1 MLAQI
6 HTTRMFFLII
16 ILSFAVFGQTTYT
29 WTSDNSGWNSSLNWS
44 PSGVPGPS
52 DTAIVNSG
60 LVILDDNITVGG
72 LVLTDGNITGSN
84 SLTINGKMRWEGG
97 IIEPGDSLYIP
108 FGAELNINGT
118 SSVLLDGR
126 PISNAGDIV
135 WDGTGNIRVKNGA
148 VINNKLGGDFNIETD
163 AEIEFSIPSGGT
175 IVNSGVITKLFS
187 FGTTPVEIALENT
200 GNIVVISGT
209 LEFKG
214 GTSASLCTFATN
226 NNGSIAFRE
235 GNHTWDNVN
244 FTGGGDALIN
254 DAEVTVNSGGLTLQS
269 GMSLILDGGDGLISG
284 SGDALINGVFDW
296 RRGTVAG
303 SGSFI
308 INGEIQI
315 GGTNTKTLDGR
326 TITNVG
332 SASWLESGTWR
343 FINNAMFINDTN
355 ATMDIQVDALLDF
368 LDNGGGTFI
377 NYGTLSKSAG
387 NGNST
392 FDVPFN
398 NNGTVNITSGN
409 LALTRGGAST
419 NGSYNLSASTAL
431 NFSGGTHDINDATFD
446 GGGTVQITSNTVNF
460 NGSQNLI
467 QPTCTL
473 SVTGGIM
480 SGNGLVT
487 VSGPMTWSGGTI
499 TGDGS
504 FVSSGHLDMDG
515 TSTKTIDGKIMTISG
530 TATWANSGKIGIKN
544 NGEFNVANGGY
555 FEIQNDSDFD
565 FVSPGG
571 GTVENNGTI
580 RKTSSGATGLEMDF
594 TNNGLLDVQNG
605 TFELQENTTSTNGN
619 YRASTLGEII
629 FNEEIHTFD
638 GTTFSG
644 NGGFS
649 EFDNGTVNING
660 NGITVADSGWLV
672 VNGSSAL
679 LDGSGEIVI
688 NGLLQWERGTIA
700 GSGGITI
707 NGTLETIG
715 GSSRTLDGNSL
726 TNNNLFKWNN
736 TGTLRLTNG
745 ASFLNSTNGTLEFQT
760 DGVLDHLSP
769 SGGTL
774 NNLGNI
780 IKSSGTGKS
789 IVDLETTNAG
799 NVTINSGTLEFTR
812 GGSSNTGT
820 TFTMAPD
827 ATLEF
832 DGGFFLLNSVSFS
845 GGTVL
850 QSSNTL
856 NIDSNGALVTPDC
869 HFIINGGS
877 LEGEGLLAVLGI
889 FDWQR
894 GNLSGNGQ
902 IIIEGIMDINGDNLK
917 TLDGKT
923 LLNKGSGLWR
933 GDGEI
938 RLTNSAQLINDTLA
952 TLEIQN
958 TRPLVYSN
966 PGGGSMTN
974 HGSII
979 KTNANG
985 TTRIEVD
992 FLNYGLLDVSNT
1004 DMTFEEAFTNY
1015 PNSRVR
1021 GSGTLDMSDAIFQND
1036 GDFEPGTG
1044 TTSLNFIG
1052 DFNQST
1058 SSILDIEIGGMTAG
1072 TDHDEFVVLDSVSL
1086 AGTINVTAVNGFS
1099 PEIGDSFVVITHNG
1113 RTGEFSNVTSSAPG
1127 GASAFQVVYHPNQV
1141 VVKAVRNNNLPILG
1155 PDTRTIMEDDSS
1167 TLNVLLNDTDPDGDP
1182 LTIADIIQ
1190 SANGLATL
1198 VGDSTIKYIPNE
1210 NFFGADTFY
1219 YVVSDGFGALVN
1231 GTVVMDV
1238 LAVND
1243 LTDISGIPDTL
1254 TFATNQ
1260 NAALDV
1266 WAAVNDPETADSLL
1280 SYSFQSSNNS
1290 VTADFNSLTGLLTL
1304 AAQNSF
1310 QGTISLNVEITDD
1323 DNATVQK
1330 SVTVIVTGPVGV
1342 EPVPQ
1347 AALPSQFELSQNYPN
1362 PFNPETR
1369 ISFQLPEAADVQ
1381 LIVYNMLGQQV
1392 RVLVNNHLSPGFY
1405 ESIWNGQNDY
1415 GIQLASGVYIYR
1427 LVTPTFQK
1435 TLKMTL
1441 IR

>member
-6 HTTRMFFLII
+6 HTTRMFLLII
-16 ILSFAVFGQTTYT
+16 FLSSALFGQATYT

-60 LVILDDNITVGG
+60 LVILDDHITVGG
-72 LVLTDGNITGSN
+72 LVMTDGNITGTN
-84 SLTINGKMRWEGG
+84 SLTVNGKMRWEGG

-108 FGAELNINGT
+108 FGSELNLSGS

-126 PISNAGDIV
+126 PISNAGDIN
-135 WDGTGNIRVKNGA
+135 WTGTGNIRVKNGA
-148 VINNKLGGDFNIETD
+148 VINNRLGGDFNIETD

-175 IVNSGVITKLFS
+175 IVNRGVITKLFS

-214 GTSASLCTFATN
+214 GTNASLCTFATN
-226 NNGSIAFRE
+226 NNGDIAFRE
-235 GNHTWDNVN
+235 GTHTWDNVN
-244 FTGGGDALIN
+244 FTGGGAALIN

-269 GMSLILDGGDGLISG
+269 GMSLILDGGDGLITG

-303 SGSFI
+303 SGSFL

-332 SASWLESGTWR
+332 AASWLESGTWR
-343 FINNAMFINDTN
+343 FINNATFINDTS
-355 ATMDIQVDALLDF
+355 ATLDIQVDALLDF
-368 LDNGGGTFI
+368 LDNGGGTFVNHGI
-377 NYGTLSKSAG
+377 LTKSAG
-387 NGNST
+387 SGNST

-398 NNGTVNITSGN
+398 NNGTVNINSGN
-409 LALTRGGAST
+409 LALTRGGAS
-419 NGSYNLSASTAL
+419 NNSSYNLSANTAL

-446 GGGTVQITSNTVNF
+446 GDGSVQITSNTVNF

-473 SVTGGIM
+473 SVTGGVM

-499 TGDGS
+499 TGNGS
-504 FVSSGHLDMDG
+504 FVSSGHLDLDG
-515 TSTKTIDGKIMTISG
+515 TSTKTIDGKTLTING
-530 TATWANSGKIGIKN
+530 TATWANSGKIGIRN
-544 NGEFNVANGGY
+544 SGVLSIANGGY

-565 FVSPGG
+565 FVSPSG
-571 GTVENNGTI
+571 GTIENNGTI
-580 RKTSSGATGLEMDF
+580 RKISSGTTGVEMDF
-594 TNNGLLDVQNG
+594 TNNGLLDVQSG
-605 TFELQENTTSTNGN
+605 TFEFQENTTSTNGN
-619 YRASTLGEII
+619 YRASSLGEII

-649 EFDNGTVNING
+649 EFDNGTVNVNG
-660 NGITVADSGWLV
+660 NGITVADTALLV
-672 VNGSSAL
+672 VNGSNTL
-679 LDGSGEIVI
+679 IDGSGAIII

-707 NGTLETIG
+707 NGTLETVG
-715 GSSRTLDGNSL
+715 GSSRTLDANNL

-736 TGTLRLTNG
+736 TGALRLTNG
-745 ASFLNSTNGTLEFQT
+745 ANFLNTVNGTLEFLT
-760 DGVLDHLSP
+760 DGVLDHLDP

-774 NNLGNI
+774 NNQGSI
-780 IKSSGTGKS
+780 TKTSGIGKS
-789 IVDLETTNAG
+789 IIDLETTNSG

-812 GGSSNTGT
+812 GGNSSQGT
-820 TFTMAPD
+820 IFNIAPD

-832 DGGFFLLNSVSFS
+832 DGGIFMLDAVTFN

-856 NIDSNGALVTPDC
+856 SIESSGATVSPDC
-869 HFIINGGS
+869 HFIINGGT
-877 LEGEGLLAVLGI
+877 LQGDGLFAVTGI
-889 FDWQR
+889 FDWRR
-894 GNLSGNGQ
+894 GNLGGTG
-902 IIIEGIMDINGDNLK
+902 IILVDGMMDINGDNAK

-923 LLNKGSGLWR
+923 LMNKATALWR
-933 GDGEI
+933 GNGEL
-938 RLTNSAQLINDTLA
+938 RFRDNAHLINDTLG

-958 TRPLVYSN
+958 NRPFIYSN
-966 PGGGSMTN
+966 PGGGIMTN
-974 HGSII
+974 HGSIT
-979 KTNANG
+979 KTDANG
-985 TTRIEVD
+985 TTRFEID
-992 FLNYGLLDVSNT
+992 FFNYGTLDITNT
-1004 DMTFEEAFTNY
+1004 DVAFEEAFVNH
-1015 PNSRVR
+1015 PNGRVR
-1021 GSGTLDMSDAIFQND
+1021 GSGTLDMSDAAFQND
-1036 GDFEPGTG
+1036 GDFEPGEG
-1044 TTSLNFIG
+1044 TASLSFIG
-1052 DFNQST
+1052 DFHQT
-1058 SSILDIEIGGMTAG
+1058 ASSVLDIEIGGMTAG
-1072 TDHDEFVVLDSVSL
+1072 SDHDEFVVLDSVSL
-1086 AGTINVTAVNGFS
+1086 AGTINLTTVNGFA
-1099 PEIGDSFVVITHNG
+1099 PAIGDSFVVVTHNG
-1113 RTGEFSNVTSSAPG
+1113 RVGQFANITSSIPG
-1127 GASAFQVVYHPNQV
+1127 GGEAFQVAYYPNQV
-1141 VVKAVRNNNLPILG
+1141 VVKTVRSNNLPILG
-1155 PDTRTIMEDDSS
+1155 TDIRTILEDDST
-1167 TLNVLLNDTDPDGDP
+1167 TLNVLSNDSDPDGDP

-1190 SANGLATL
+1190 SANGVATL
-1198 VGDSTIKYIPNE
+1198 TGDSTIKYIPNE

-1219 YVVSDGFGALVN
+1219 YVVNDGFGAMVN
-1231 GTVVMDV
+1231 GTVIMNVV
-1238 LAVND
+1238 GVND
-1243 LTDISGIPDTL
+1243 LVDISGIPDTL
-1254 TFATNQ
+1254 SFGTNQ
-1260 NAALDV
+1260 NVTLDV
-1266 WAAVNDPETADSLL
+1266 WNAVSDPETADSLL

-1290 VTADFNSLTGLLTL
+1290 VSADFNALTGILTL
-1304 AAQNSF
+1304 AAQNNF
-1310 QGTISLNVEITDD
+1310 QGTISLNVEITDE
-1323 DNATVQK
+1323 DNATAQK

-1347 AALPSQFELSQNYPN
+1347 AALPEKFELAQNYPN

-1369 ISFQLPEAADVQ
+1369 IRFQLPEAADVQ

-1392 RVLVNNHLSPGFY
+1392 RVLVNTHLAPGFY
-1405 ESIWNGQNDY
+1405 ESTWDGRNDY
-1415 GIQLASGVYIYR
+1415 GVQLASGVYIYR
-1427 LVTPTFQK
+1427 LVMPTFQK